1 MLFLKKKDKNPH
13 KKNLI
18 VNLLELIV
26 VKKIMMQI
34 MKLAKYKHL
43 LASSDIK
50 RELVKENDELKKKF
64 IKDS

>member
-1 MLFLKKKDKNPH
+1 M
-13 KKNLI
+13 I

-50 RELVKENDELKKKF
+50 RELVKENDELKKKI